1 MTTTAPESSGA
12 SGPTG
17 SAGQRLRAADVLL
30 ADRGQLFRALFL
42 SAPVAKA
49 VVDPAG
55 RLLVVNPAMCELTGR
70 SSAELVGRHL
80 DLLTHPDDVPLE
92 DRATEHVP
100 GTALL
105 DPQLEVVGERR
116 LRRADGES
124 IWVHQSQD
132 LVHRTNGEPQFVV
145 LTLVDV
151 TDRRRA
157 EEDLVRRAFTD
168 PLTGLPNRR
177 ALTERL
183 QHALAASRRRGTLVG
198 LLHLD
203 LDRFTAVNDSLGHEG
218 GDQLLCQVA
227 DRLRW
232 STRVEDTAVRFGA
245 DEFLVLADEV
255 EDVEALRTLADRLLG
270 VLDEPFHVHDR
281 EITLSASVGMTL
293 GSDLAPEALLRQA
306 HSALARA
313 KASGGRGR
321 VEVHDEALGEGY
333 VDQLQ
338 LETDLRHAL
347 EAGELRLFYQPIVAL
362 SDEHLLGYEALI
374 RWQHP
379 TRGLLPPGAFLSA
392 AEDNRLTSRLG
403 AWVLHQACWDA
414 AGWDS
419 DLRVHVNI
427 SARHLAEP
435 GFSELV
441 ADALAESGLAPER
454 LELEITESTALF
466 AADATLHAVDT
477 VTETGVTLALD
488 DFGTGYSAITALHR
502 LPIHTVKIDRSFVA
516 DVVTEPATAALV
528 QGLLQLGQGMGLQVI
543 AEGIEDGEQARW
555 LREHGCAMA
564 QGYAFGRPAPLPAR
578 ELDQLSVPI
587 DPADVVD
594 PPAPHLGAGPDA
606 APTGELGDLAED
618 EWGPEADT
626 GPTLR
631 SAAVPQLDAFTLPAT
646 GVLPAQPVD
655 PGTVGEPVTGELP
668 ELADG
673 ALVSPDDVTAPA
685 EAELPYES
693 VAALESPS
701 YFDARGSFDDAPAYA
716 EVDDEDAD
724 DEPTEP
730 AGPTPGFDPG
740 VFRPSRAF
748 LELRELLA
756 ANGAPDTSA
765 VPEPR
770 EPLQFGDLR
779 SLAADPTDF
788 SGLRPWLESFQQRL
802 GPPSTG
808 DLPQVGDRA

>member
-1 MTTTAPESSGA
+1 MGHPVPVTTSAPESSGA
-12 SGPTG
+12 AGPTG
-17 SAGQRLRAADVLL
+17 SAVQRLRAADVLL

-42 SAPVAKA
+42 SAPIAKA
-49 VVDPAG
+49 VVDPGG

-70 SSAELVGRHL
+70 SSAELIGRHL
-80 DLLTHPDDVPLE
+80 DLLTRPDDVPLE
-92 DRATEHVP
+92 DRADEHVP
-100 GTALL
+100 GTPLL
-105 DPQLEVVGERR
+105 DPQLQVVGERR
-116 LRRADGES
+116 LRRVDGES
-124 IWVHQSQD
+124 IWVHQSQE
-132 LVHRTNGEPQFVV
+132 LVHRTTGEPQFVI

-157 EEDLVRRAFTD
+157 EEDLVRRTFTD

-183 QHALAASRRRGTLVG
+183 QHALAISRRRGTSVG

-203 LDRFTAVNDSLGHEG
+203 LDRFTAVNDSLGHGG
-218 GDQLLCQVA
+218 GDPLLCQVA

-232 STRVEDTAVRFGA
+232 STRVEDTAVRYGA

-255 EDVEALRTLADRLLG
+255 EDVESLRTLADRLLG
-270 VLDEPFHVHDR
+270 VLDEPFHVLNR

-379 TRGLLPPGAFLSA
+379 TRGLLPPGAFLAA

-466 AADATLHAVDT
+466 AAEATLNAVDT
-477 VTETGVTLALD
+477 VTETGVNLALD

-564 QGYAFGRPAPLPAR
+564 QGYAFGRPAPLPSRAEVLMG
-578 ELDQLSVPI
+578 ELLDAPAEIVAGELMDDPLPPQQLEIRRSL
-587 DPADVVD
+587 DPELLANGDYET
-594 PPAPHLGAGPDA
+594 GPMTGEFALSDA
-606 APTGELGDLAED
+606 TGELFD
-618 EWGPEADT
+618 
-626 GPTLR
+626 
-631 SAAVPQLDAFTLPAT
+631 
-646 GVLPAQPVD
+646 
-655 PGTVGEPVTGELP
+655 
-668 ELADG
+668 ELADD
-673 ALVSPDDVTAPA
+673 SEDD
-685 EAELPYES
+685 
-693 VAALESPS
+693 
-701 YFDARGSFDDAPAYA
+701 
-716 EVDDEDAD
+716 
-724 DEPTEP
+724 
-730 AGPTPGFDPG
+730 
-740 VFRPSRAF
+740 
-748 LELRELLA
+748 
-756 ANGAPDTSA
+756 
-765 VPEPR
+765 
-770 EPLQFGDLR
+770 
-779 SLAADPTDF
+779 
-788 SGLRPWLESFQQRL
+788 
-802 GPPSTG
+802 
-808 DLPQVGDRA
+808 

>member
-1 MTTTAPESSGA
+1 MSHPVPVTTSAPEPSGA

-42 SAPVAKA
+42 SAPIAKA
-49 VVDPAG
+49 VVDPGG

-70 SSAELVGRHL
+70 SSSELAGRHL
-80 DLLTHPDDVPLE
+80 DLLTHPDDVPLG

-100 GTALL
+100 GTPLL
-105 DPQLEVVGERR
+105 DPQLQVVGERR

-124 IWVHQSQD
+124 VWVHQNQQ
-132 LVHRTNGEPQFVV
+132 LVHRTSGQLQFVV
-145 LTLVDV
+145 LTMVDV

-157 EEDLVRRAFTD
+157 EEDLVRRTYTD

-177 ALTERL
+177 ALSERP
-183 QHALAASRRRGTLVG
+183 QHALAASRRRGTSVG

-245 DEFLVLADEV
+245 DEFLVLAEDV
-255 EDVEALRTLADRLLG
+255 EDVDGLRTLADRLLG

-281 EITLSASVGMTL
+281 EVTLSASVGVTL

-362 SDEHLLGYEALI
+362 SDERLLGYEALI

-379 TRGLLPPGAFLSA
+379 TRGLLPPGAFLAA

-414 AGWDS
+414 AGWDT

-477 VTETGVTLALD
+477 VTESGVTLALD

-578 ELDQLSVPI
+578 ELDEITEDADLEDLI
-587 DPADVVD
+587 DLPELPVDELEHADDAVEVAVAEAPADPDDGLEPEQLEEDLVD
-594 PPAPHLGAGPDA
+594 
-606 APTGELGDLAED
+606 EIAEVD
-618 EWGPEADT
+618 VERGT
-626 GPTLR
+626 
-631 SAAVPQLDAFTLPAT
+631 AAVPQLDAFAALP
-646 GVLPAQPVD
+646 P
-655 PGTVGEPVTGELP
+655 
-668 ELADG
+668 
-673 ALVSPDDVTAPA
+673 SPFGP
-685 EAELPYES
+685 
-693 VAALESPS
+693 VAAGL
-701 YFDARGSFDDAPAYA
+701 
-716 EVDDEDAD
+716 
-724 DEPTEP
+724 
-730 AGPTPGFDPG
+730 
-740 VFRPSRAF
+740 
-748 LELRELLA
+748 
-756 ANGAPDTSA
+756 
-765 VPEPR
+765 VPEPAPRDFAEPQDDVEPADGPAPAGFPRLRVVPDLAAPATAEQPSAAVPPR
-770 EPLQFGDLR
+770 EPAEREQARQRAF
-779 SLAADPTDF
+779 DPTVF
-788 SGLRPWLESFQQRL
+788 SD
-802 GPPSTG
+802 STAFAELQALLTAASRQG
-808 DLPQVGDRA
+808 

>member
-1 MTTTAPESSGA
+1 MTTSAPESPRA
-12 SGPTG
+12 VGPDGT
-17 SAGQRLRAADVLL
+17 AGQRLRAADVLL

-42 SAPVAKA
+42 SAPVAQA
-49 VVDPAG
+49 VVDAGG
-55 RLLVVNPAMCELTGR
+55 RLLVVNPALCELTGR
-70 SSAELVGRHL
+70 TSGELVGRHL
-80 DLLTHPDDVPLE
+80 DVLTHPDDVPLT
-92 DRATEHVP
+92 DLAGEHLP
-100 GTALL
+100 GTTLL

-116 LRRADGES
+116 LQRADGES
-124 IWVHQSQD
+124 IWVEQSRE
-132 LVHRTNGEPQFVV
+132 LIHRSTGELHFVV
-145 LTLVDV
+145 LSLVDV

-157 EEDLVRRAFTD
+157 EDDLVRRTFID

-183 QHALAASRRRGTLVG
+183 QHALAVSGRRATSVG

-245 DEFLVLADEV
+245 DEFLVLAEDV

-270 VLDEPFHVHDR
+270 VLDEPFHVADR
-281 EITLSASVGMTL
+281 EVTLSASIGMTL
-293 GSDLAPEALLRQA
+293 GSDISPEALLRQA

-321 VEVHDEALGEGY
+321 MELHDGAVTEAY

-379 TRGLLPPGAFLSA
+379 TRGLLPPGAFLAA

-441 ADALAESGLAPER
+441 ADALAQSGLAPER

-502 LPIHTVKIDRSFVA
+502 LPIHTLKIDRSFVA
-516 DVVTEPATAALV
+516 DVVAQPATAALV
-528 QGLLQLGQGMGLQVI
+528 QGLLQLGAGMGLQVI

-555 LREHGCAMA
+555 LREHGCSMA

-578 ELDQLSVPI
+578 EHEDLDTPPDLSRLDGPPSGPTPAGPGSLAF
-587 DPADVVD
+587 DTPFALPADVLSDVD
-594 PPAPHLGAGPDA
+594 ELDEV
-606 APTGELGDLAED
+606 ELGEQRPDDRGSAR
-618 EWGPEADT
+618 WTPEPAQGT
-626 GPTLR
+626 
-631 SAAVPQLDAFTLPAT
+631 AAVPELDAFA
-646 GVLPAQPVD
+646 
-655 PGTVGEPVTGELP
+655 LP
-668 ELADG
+668 ETG
-673 ALVSPDDVTAPA
+673 AFPAPEAAPA
-685 EAELPYES
+685 
-693 VAALESPS
+693 
-701 YFDARGSFDDAPAYA
+701 A
-716 EVDDEDAD
+716 EVDEPPVADAD
-724 DEPTEP
+724 
-730 AGPTPGFDPG
+730 FDPS

-756 ANGAPDTSA
+756 ANGVQDPF

-770 EPLQFGDLR
+770 EAAESGDLR
-779 SLAADPTDF
+779 SLGDLGEDPDLA
-788 SGLRPWLESFQQRL
+788 GLRPWLESFQQRL
-802 GPPSTG
+802 GPRTG
-808 DLPQVGDRA
+808 DLPEVGRA

>member
-1 MTTTAPESSGA
+1 MSHSDGVTTSAPESSGA
-12 SGPTG
+12 SGPADA
-17 SAGQRLRAADVLL
+17 AGQRLRAADVLL

-42 SAPVAKA
+42 SAPTPKA
-49 VVDPAG
+49 IVDPSG
-55 RLLVVNPAMCELTGR
+55 RLLVVNPALCELTGR
-70 SSAELVGRHL
+70 TSAELVGHHL

-100 GTALL
+100 GTPLL
-105 DPQLEVVGERR
+105 DPQLAVVGERR

-124 IWVHQSQD
+124 IWVHQSQE
-132 LVHRTNGEPQFVV
+132 LVHRTSGEPQFLV
-145 LTLVDV
+145 LTLLDV
-151 TDRRRA
+151 TDRRRV

-183 QHALAASRRRGTLVG
+183 QHALAGSRRRGSLVG

-245 DEFLVLADEV
+245 DEFLVLAEDV
-255 EDVEALRTLADRLLG
+255 EDVDGLRTLADRLLS
-270 VLDEPFHVHDR
+270 VLDEPFHVLGR
-281 EITLSASVGMTL
+281 EIILSASVGVTL
-293 GSDLAPEALLRQA
+293 GSDLAAEALLRQA

-321 VEVHDEALGEGY
+321 IEVHDEALGEGY

-379 TRGLLPPGAFLSA
+379 TRGLLPPGAFLAA

-466 AADATLHAVDT
+466 AAEATLTAVDT

-555 LREHGCAMA
+555 LREHGCSMA

-578 ELDQLSVPI
+578 DLD
-587 DPADVVD
+587 DFPAPLDAADLVD
-594 PPAPHLGAGPDA
+594 PPSLPADEDTARPATDEITA
-606 APTGELGDLAED
+606 DLGDLTED

-626 GPTLR
+626 GPSLR
-631 SAAVPQLDAFTLPAT
+631 SAAVPQLDAFALPETA
-646 GVLPAQPVD
+646 VLPAQSAP
-655 PGTVGEPVTGELP
+655 
-668 ELADG
+668 
-673 ALVSPDDVTAPA
+673 VSPADFLEPPD
-685 EAELPYES
+685 AELPYES
-693 VAALESPS
+693 VADLDSPA
-701 YFDARGSFDDAPAYA
+701 YFDDPTSRGTQPY
-716 EVDDEDAD
+716 
-724 DEPTEP
+724 EPELAAEP
-730 AGPTPGFDPG
+730 AADFDPG
-740 VFRPSRAF
+740 VFRPSSAF

-756 ANGAPDTSA
+756 ANGAADSSG

-770 EPLQFGDLR
+770 ESTEFGGLR
-779 SLAADPTDF
+779 RLAADPTDL
-788 SGLRPWLESFQQRL
+788 SGLRPWLESFQQQL

-808 DLPQVGDRA
+808 DLPQVGERG

>member
-1 MTTTAPESSGA
+1 MSHPVPVTISAPGSPGA
-12 SGPTG
+12 SGLPG
-17 SAGQRLRAADVLL
+17 SAAQRLRAADVLL
-30 ADRGQLFRALFL
+30 AARGQLFRALFL
-42 SAPVAKA
+42 SAPIAKA
-49 VVDPAG
+49 VTDPDG
-55 RLLVVNPAMCELTGR
+55 RLLLVNPALCELTGR
-70 SSAELVGRHL
+70 SSTELVGRHL

-92 DRATEHVP
+92 DRAAEHVP
-100 GTALL
+100 GAPLL
-105 DPQLEVVGERR
+105 DPQLQVVGERR

-124 IWVHQSQD
+124 IWVHQSQE
-132 LVHRTNGEPQFVV
+132 LVHRTTGEPQFVV

-157 EEDLVRRAFTD
+157 EEDLVRRTYTD

-183 QHALAASRRRGTLVG
+183 QHALAASRRRGTNVG

-245 DEFLVLADEV
+245 DEFLVLAEEI
-255 EDVEALRTLADRLLG
+255 EDVDGLRALADRLLS
-270 VLDEPFHVHDR
+270 VLDEPFHVGGRDV
-281 EITLSASVGMTL
+281 ILSAGVGVTL

-313 KASGGRGR
+313 KAGGGRGR
-321 VEVHDEALGEGY
+321 VEVHDGALGEGY

-338 LETDLRHAL
+338 LETELRQAL
-347 EAGELRLFYQPIVAL
+347 ETGQLRLFYQPIVSL
-362 SDEHLLGYEALI
+362 DDERLLGYEALI

-392 AEDNRLTSRLG
+392 AENNRLTSRLG
-403 AWVLHQACWDA
+403 EWVLHQACWDA
-414 AGWDS
+414 AGWDA

-466 AADATLHAVDT
+466 AAEATLSAVDT

-543 AEGIEDGEQARW
+543 AEGIEDGDQARW
-555 LREHGCAMA
+555 RRGHRSSMA
-564 QGYAFGRPAPLPAR
+564 RGYPCGRPAPLPAR
-578 ELDQLSVPI
+578 ELSP
-587 DPADVVD
+587 
-594 PPAPHLGAGPDA
+594 PPAPDPAGELIEP
-606 APTGELGDLAED
+606 PSTGPVLDGPATGTDLGDLTED

-626 GPTLR
+626 GPSLR
-631 SAAVPQLDAFTLPAT
+631 SAAVPQLDAFRLPAT
-646 GVLPAQPVD
+646 EVLPTEV
-655 PGTVGEPVTGELP
+655 P
-668 ELADG
+668 EAPEG
-673 ALVSPDDVTAPA
+673 PEGPEAPA
-685 EAELPYES
+685 EPAAPAAGTGQLPEVADELVAPEDVANPVADELPYDS
-693 VAALESPS
+693 V
-701 YFDARGSFDDAPAYA
+701 
-716 EVDDEDAD
+716 AD
-724 DEPTEP
+724 DETP
-730 AGPTPGFDPG
+730 AY
-740 VFRPSRAF
+740 
-748 LELRELLA
+748 
-756 ANGAPDTSA
+756 
-765 VPEPR
+765 
-770 EPLQFGDLR
+770 
-779 SLAADPTDF
+779 
-788 SGLRPWLESFQQRL
+788 FQT
-802 GPPSTG
+802 PPS
-808 DLPQVGDRA
+808 A

>member
-1 MTTTAPESSGA
+1 MTSSAPESSSA
-12 SGPTG
+12 SGPGT
-17 SAGQRLRAADVLL
+17 GQRLRAADVLL

-42 SAPVAKA
+42 AAPIGKA
-49 VVDPAG
+49 VVDPSG
-55 RLLVVNPAMCELTGR
+55 RMLLVNPALCELTGR
-70 SSAELVGRHL
+70 TSGELIGRHL
-80 DLLTHPDDVPLE
+80 DLLAHPDDVPLE

-100 GTALL
+100 GAPLL
-105 DPQLEVVGERR
+105 DPQLAVVGERR

-124 IWVHQSQD
+124 VWVHQTQE
-132 LVHRTNGEPQFVV
+132 LVHHATGELQFV
-145 LTLVDV
+145 LLSMVDV

-177 ALTERL
+177 ALTDRL
-183 QHALAASRRRGTLVG
+183 GRALAFSRRRGTSVG

-245 DEFLVLADEV
+245 DEFLVLAEEV
-255 EDVEALRTLADRLLG
+255 EDVDGLRTLADRLLS
-270 VLDEPFHVHDR
+270 VLDEPFHVGDR
-281 EITLSASVGMTL
+281 EITLSASVGVTL
-293 GSDLAPEALLRQA
+293 GNDLAPEALLRQA

-313 KASGGRGR
+313 KANGGRGL

-379 TRGLLPPGAFLSA
+379 TRGLLPPGAFLAA

-414 AGWDS
+414 AGWDPG
-419 DLRVHVNI
+419 LRVHVNI

-441 ADALAESGLAPER
+441 ADALATSGLAAER

-466 AADATLHAVDT
+466 AADATLHAVDQ
-477 VTETGVTLALD
+477 VTESGVTLALD

-516 DVVTEPATAALV
+516 DVVTQPATAALV

-578 ELDQLSVPI
+578 ELDDLAVPPDLVGLDDPSVVPADGEDNDGDDGSGPP
-587 DPADVVD
+587 DPATGEVEAAVADDEGAEDHGADAEVGD
-594 PPAPHLGAGPDA
+594 GIEDGADAELPAPDA
-606 APTGELGDLAED
+606 DAYP
-618 EWGPEADT
+618 
-626 GPTLR
+626 
-631 SAAVPQLDAFTLPAT
+631 AVPQLDSFAVFAT
-646 GVLPAQPVD
+646 D
-655 PGTVGEPVTGELP
+655 PRDFAEPEDLP
-668 ELADG
+668 EAPEPPAVRTLHATEQPTSGPIAEPIPLFGRGDTAASSEAAAVEQPAVAEPQATEPEQSFDPHSFAPSS
-673 ALVSPDDVTAPA
+673 AL
-685 EAELPYES
+685 AELS
-693 VAALESPS
+693 A
-701 YFDARGSFDDAPAYA
+701 
-716 EVDDEDAD
+716 
-724 DEPTEP
+724 
-730 AGPTPGFDPG
+730 
-740 VFRPSRAF
+740 
-748 LELRELLA
+748 LLA
-756 ANGAPDTSA
+756 ASGRPDA
-765 VPEPR
+765 LRLPEPR
-770 EPLQFGDLR
+770 DSTEYGQFAERGPRSEPFPG
-779 SLAADPTDF
+779 PTT
-788 SGLRPWLESFQQRL
+788 
-802 GPPSTG
+802 GP
-808 DLPQVGDRA
+808 LPRTLPEPGDR

>member
-1 MTTTAPESSGA
+1 MSHAVPVTTSAPESPRA
-12 SGPTG
+12 AGPDGT
-17 SAGQRLRAADVLL
+17 AGQRLRAADVLL

-42 SAPVAKA
+42 SAPVAQA
-49 VVDPAG
+49 VVDAG
-55 RLLVVNPAMCELTGR
+55 GQLLVVNPALCELTGR
-70 SSAELVGRHL
+70 TAGELVGRHL
-80 DLLTHPDDVPLE
+80 DLLTHPDDVPLG
-92 DRATEHVP
+92 DLADEHLP
-100 GTALL
+100 GAPLL

-116 LRRADGES
+116 LQRADGES
-124 IWVHQSQD
+124 LWVEQSRE
-132 LVHRTNGEPQFVV
+132 LIHRSTGALHFVV
-145 LTLVDV
+145 LSLVDV

-157 EEDLVRRAFTD
+157 EDDLVRRAFID

-177 ALTERL
+177 ALAERL
-183 QHALAASRRRGTLVG
+183 QHALAVSGRRDTSVG

-203 LDRFTAVNDSLGHEG
+203 IDRFTAVNDSLGHEG

-245 DEFLVLADEV
+245 DEFLVLAEDV

-270 VLDEPFHVHDR
+270 VLDEPFHVADR
-281 EITLSASVGMTL
+281 EVSLSASVGMTL
-293 GSDLAPEALLRQA
+293 GSGISAEALLRQA

-313 KASGGRGR
+313 KDSGGRGR
-321 VEVHDEALGEGY
+321 IELHDGAVTEAY

-379 TRGLLPPGAFLSA
+379 TRGLLPPGAFLAA

-414 AGWDS
+414 AGWDT

-441 ADALAESGLAPER
+441 ADALGQSGLAPER

-502 LPIHTVKIDRSFVA
+502 LPIHTLKIDRSFVA
-516 DVVTEPATAALV
+516 DVVAEPATAALV
-528 QGLLQLGQGMGLQVI
+528 QGLLQLGAGMGLQVI

-555 LREHGCAMA
+555 LLEHGCSMA

-578 ELDQLSVPI
+578 ALEDLGTPPDPSRLGGPPSGPAPAGGLSAGPLAF
-587 DPADVVD
+587 DTPFALPADVLSDVD
-594 PPAPHLGAGPDA
+594 ELDEVELGEQDPSDLGRGDQDRDDRRSARDRWTPKPAQGTAAVPELNAFALPGTGAFPAPEAE
-606 APTGELGDLAED
+606 PTAEAVP
-618 EWGPEADT
+618 EAEPTAEAVPEAD
-626 GPTLR
+626 G
-631 SAAVPQLDAFTLPAT
+631 
-646 GVLPAQPVD
+646 
-655 PGTVGEPVTGELP
+655 
-668 ELADG
+668 
-673 ALVSPDDVTAPA
+673 APA
-685 EAELPYES
+685 
-693 VAALESPS
+693 
-701 YFDARGSFDDAPAYA
+701 
-716 EVDDEDAD
+716 VD
-724 DEPTEP
+724 
-730 AGPTPGFDPG
+730 PGFDPS

-756 ANGAPDTSA
+756 ANGVQDPF

-770 EPLQFGDLR
+770 EAAEIGDL
-779 SLAADPTDF
+779 SGLTPDPSDL
-788 SGLRPWLESFQQRL
+788 SGLRPWLESFSPRL
-802 GPPSTG
+802 GPPRTG
-808 DLPQVGDRA
+808 DLPEVGRS

>member
-1 MTTTAPESSGA
+1 MPD
-12 SGPTG
+12 G

-42 SAPVAKA
+42 SAPIAQA
-49 VVDPAG
+49 VVDPSG
-55 RLLVVNPAMCELTGR
+55 RLQVVNPALCELTGR
-70 SSAELVGRHL
+70 TSGELTGRHL

-92 DRATEHVP
+92 DRAAEHVP
-100 GTALL
+100 GTPLL
-105 DPQLEVVGERR
+105 DPQLQVVGERR

-124 IWVHQSQD
+124 IWVHQSQE
-132 LVHRTNGEPQFVV
+132 LVHHTNGDPQFVV
-145 LTLVDV
+145 LTMVDV

-183 QHALAASRRRGTLVG
+183 QHALAASRRRGTSVG

-255 EDVEALRTLADRLLG
+255 EDVDGLRTLADRLLG
-270 VLDEPFHVHDR
+270 LLDEPFHVNDR
-281 EITLSASVGMTL
+281 EITLSASVGVTL

-306 HSALARA
+306 QSALARA

-379 TRGLLPPGAFLSA
+379 TRGLLPPAAFLSA

-414 AGWDS
+414 AGWDAH
-419 DLRVHVNI
+419 LRVHVNI

-441 ADALAESGLAPER
+441 ADALAESGLTPER

-466 AADATLHAVDT
+466 AAEATLTAVDT

-516 DVVTEPATAALV
+516 DVVTQPATAALV

-543 AEGIEDGEQARW
+543 AEGIEDGEQAKW
-555 LREHGCAMA
+555 LLDHGCSMA

-578 ELDQLSVPI
+578 ELEELE
-587 DPADVVD
+587 DPTDLAGPGDPD
-594 PPAPHLGAGPDA
+594 GLGEPPALPPLPGRFPLASSEGPGTAVTELRD
-606 APTGELGDLAED
+606 PTED

-626 GPTLR
+626 GPSLR
-631 SAAVPQLDAFTLPAT
+631 SAAVPQLDSFALPEVA
-646 GVLPAQPVD
+646 PFPVYELAD
-655 PGTVGEPVTGELP
+655 TPTGELA
-668 ELADG
+668 EA
-673 ALVSPDDVTAPA
+673 AVAAVVSPSDF
-685 EAELPYES
+685 
-693 VAALESPS
+693 LEP
-701 YFDARGSFDDAPAYA
+701 
-716 EVDDEDAD
+716 AD
-724 DEPTEP
+724 DEAIDEAVEPTVEP
-730 AGPTPGFDPG
+730 AANDLLVHEPASAEPAPGFDPG

-756 ANGAPDTSA
+756 ANGAPDASG

-770 EPLQFGDLR
+770 ESVEFGDLR
-779 SLAADPTDF
+779 SLTADPTDL

-802 GPPSTG
+802 GRPNTG
-808 DLPQVGDRA
+808 DLPEVDDRS

>member
-1 MTTTAPESSGA
+1 MRDPVAVTSSAPVPPGAPVPAGTAGR
-12 SGPTG
+12 
-17 SAGQRLRAADVLL
+17 RLSAADVLL

-49 VVDPAG
+49 VVDPDG
-55 RLLVVNPAMCELTGR
+55 RLLVVNAAMCELTGR
-70 SSAELVGRHL
+70 TSGELVGRHL

-92 DRATEHVP
+92 DRAVEHLP
-100 GTALL
+100 GTPLL
-105 DPQLEVVGERR
+105 DPQLQVVGERR
-116 LRRADGES
+116 LRRADGSS
-124 IWVHQSQD
+124 IWALQTQE
-132 LVHRTNGEPQFVV
+132 LVHHSNGDPQFVL

-151 TDRRRA
+151 TDRRRV
-157 EEDLVRRAFTD
+157 EDDLVRRTFTD

-183 QHALAASRRRGTLVG
+183 QRALAASGRRGTLVG

-245 DEFLVLADEV
+245 DEFLVLA
-255 EDVEALRTLADRLLG
+255 EDVEDIEGLHTLADRLLG
-270 VLDEPFHVHDR
+270 VLDEPFHVLDR

-321 VEVHDEALGEGY
+321 IEVHDEALGEGY

-414 AGWDS
+414 AGWDPA
-419 DLRVHVNI
+419 LRVHVNI

-441 ADALAESGLAPER
+441 ADALAESGLEPQR

-502 LPIHTVKIDRSFVA
+502 LPIHTLKIDRSFVA
-516 DVVTEPATAALV
+516 DIVAQPATAALV

-578 ELDQLSVPI
+578 ELDQYP
-587 DPADVVD
+587 
-594 PPAPHLGAGPDA
+594 PPAG
-606 APTGELGDLAED
+606 LGDLDDPATDPAPAPEHAAGADAGAPEHGWSGREDDEPGTGFDLGAALAEQD
-618 EWGPEADT
+618 LEGP
-626 GPTLR
+626 GPVVG
-631 SAAVPQLDAFTLPAT
+631 SAAVPQLDSFQLPAT
-646 GVLPAQPVD
+646 TSDTPV
-655 PGTVGEPVTGELP
+655 PR
-668 ELADG
+668 
-673 ALVSPDDVTAPA
+673 PA
-685 EAELPYES
+685 EA
-693 VAALESPS
+693 
-701 YFDARGSFDDAPAYA
+701 
-716 EVDDEDAD
+716 
-724 DEPTEP
+724 P
-730 AGPTPGFDPG
+730 AGAEDGTQPDDSFDPG
-740 VFRPSRAF
+740 VFRASSAF
-748 LELRELLA
+748 LELRALLA
-756 ANGAPDTSA
+756 ANGAPDTPG
-765 VPEPR
+765 VPGPR
-770 EPLQFGDLR
+770 EPAELGDLR
-779 SLAADPTDF
+779 GLTADPTDL
-788 SGLRPWLESFQQRL
+788 SGLRPWLEGFQQRL
-802 GPPSTG
+802 GPLDTG
-808 DLPQVGDRA
+808 DLPEVGRS

>member
-1 MTTTAPESSGA
+1 MTSSAPESPA
-12 SGPTG
+12 APVP
-17 SAGQRLRAADVLL
+17 AGTAGRRLAAADVLL

-49 VVDPAG
+49 VVDPSG
-55 RLLVVNPAMCELTGR
+55 RLLVVNSAMCELTGR
-70 SSAELVGRHL
+70 TSGELVGRHL

-92 DRATEHVP
+92 DRAAEHLP
-100 GTALL
+100 GTPLL
-105 DPQLEVVGERR
+105 DPQLQVVGERR
-116 LRRADGES
+116 LRRADGSS
-124 IWVHQSQD
+124 IWAMQTQE
-132 LVHRTNGEPQFVV
+132 LIHRSNGEPQFVL

-151 TDRRRA
+151 TDRRRV
-157 EEDLVRRAFTD
+157 EDDLVRRTFTD

-183 QHALAASRRRGTLVG
+183 QRALAGSGRRGTLVG

-245 DEFLVLADEV
+245 DEFLVLAEDV
-255 EDVEALRTLADRLLG
+255 EDVEGLRTLADRLLG
-270 VLDEPFHVHDR
+270 VLDEPFHVLDR
-281 EITLSASVGMTL
+281 EVTLSASIGMTL
-293 GSDLAPEALLRQA
+293 GTDLTPEALLRQA
-306 HSALARA
+306 HTALARA

-321 VEVHDEALGEGY
+321 VEVHDGALSEGY

-414 AGWDS
+414 AGWDPA
-419 DLRVHVNI
+419 LRVHVNI

-441 ADALAESGLAPER
+441 ADALAESGLAPDR

-502 LPIHTVKIDRSFVA
+502 LPIHTLKIDRSFVA
-516 DVVTEPATAALV
+516 DIVAQPATAALV

-543 AEGIEDGEQARW
+543 AEGIEDVEQATW
-555 LREHGCAMA
+555 LREHGCSMA
-564 QGYAFGRPAPLPAR
+564 QGYAFGRPAPLPGR
-578 ELDQLSVPI
+578 ELDQYP
-587 DPADVVD
+587 
-594 PPAPHLGAGPDA
+594 
-606 APTGELGDLAED
+606 APTGLHDLDDPATDPPTEPDSGPAAGAGAATPELEWSGRDDDEPEPGHGFDLGAALAEQD
-618 EWGPEADT
+618 LEGP
-626 GPTLR
+626 GPVVA
-631 SAAVPQLDAFTLPAT
+631 SAAVPQLDSFQL
-646 GVLPAQPVD
+646 
-655 PGTVGEPVTGELP
+655 PGTTP
-668 ELADG
+668 
-673 ALVSPDDVTAPA
+673 
-685 EAELPYES
+685 
-693 VAALESPS
+693 
-701 YFDARGSFDDAPAYA
+701 
-716 EVDDEDAD
+716 
-724 DEPTEP
+724 EP
-730 AGPTPGFDPG
+730 AVPQASELQASEPPTSGPPTDTDDPAAGSAGDDSFDPG
-740 VFRPSRAF
+740 VFRPSSEL
-748 LELRELLA
+748 LELRALLA
-756 ANGAPDTSA
+756 ANGAPDTPG
-765 VPEPR
+765 VPGPR
-770 EPLQFGDLR
+770 RPADLGDLR
-779 SLAADPTDF
+779 ALTADPTDL
-788 SGLRPWLESFQQRL
+788 SGLRPWLESFQERL
-802 GPPSTG
+802 GSLDTG
-808 DLPQVGDRA
+808 DLPEVGRS

>member
-1 MTTTAPESSGA
+1 MGHAVPVTTSAPESSGA
-12 SGPTG
+12 GGPAG
-17 SAGQRLRAADVLL
+17 SAVQRLRAADVLL

-42 SAPVAKA
+42 SAPIAKA
-49 VVDPAG
+49 VVDPGG
-55 RLLVVNPAMCELTGR
+55 RLLVVNPAMCDLTGR
-70 SSAELVGRHL
+70 SSAELIGRHL

-92 DRATEHVP
+92 DRAGEHVP
-100 GTALL
+100 GTPLL
-105 DPQLEVVGERR
+105 DPQLQVVGERR

-124 IWVHQSQD
+124 IWVHQSQE
-132 LVHRTNGEPQFVV
+132 LVHRTNGAPQFVV

-157 EEDLVRRAFTD
+157 EEDLVRRTFTD

-183 QHALAASRRRGTLVG
+183 QHALAVSRRRGTSVG

-245 DEFLVLADEV
+245 DEFLVLAEEV
-255 EDVEALRTLADRLLG
+255 EDVEALRTLADRLLS
-270 VLDEPFHVHDR
+270 VLDEPFHVLDR
-281 EITLSASVGMTL
+281 EIVLSASVGMTL
-293 GSDLAPEALLRQA
+293 GCDQAPEALLRQA

-321 VEVHDEALGEGY
+321 VEVHDEALSEGDI
-333 VDQLQ
+333 DQLQ
-338 LETDLRHAL
+338 LETDLRRAV
-347 EAGELRLFYQPIVAL
+347 EANELRLFYQPIVAL
-362 SDEHLLGYEALI
+362 SDERLLGYEALI

-403 AWVLHQACWDA
+403 EWVLHRACRDA
-414 AGWDS
+414 AGWDD

-435 GFSELV
+435 GFGDLV
-441 ADALAESGLAPER
+441 SAALADSGLAPER

-466 AADATLHAVDT
+466 AAEATLTAVDT

-502 LPIHTVKIDRSFVA
+502 LPIHTLKIDRSFVA
-516 DVVTEPATAALV
+516 DVVAEPATAALV

-578 ELDQLSVPI
+578 E
-587 DPADVVD
+587 VD
-594 PPAPHLGAGPDA
+594 ALTVAVDA
-606 APTGELGDLAED
+606 E
-618 EWGPEADT
+618 
-626 GPTLR
+626 
-631 SAAVPQLDAFTLPAT
+631 
-646 GVLPAQPVD
+646 
-655 PGTVGEPVTGELP
+655 
-668 ELADG
+668 
-673 ALVSPDDVTAPA
+673 
-685 EAELPYES
+685 
-693 VAALESPS
+693 
-701 YFDARGSFDDAPAYA
+701 
-716 EVDDEDAD
+716 
-724 DEPTEP
+724 EPTEEP
-730 AGPTPGFDPG
+730 ASPALTGPDLHDP
-740 VFRPSRAF
+740 S
-748 LELRELLA
+748 
-756 ANGAPDTSA
+756 
-765 VPEPR
+765 
-770 EPLQFGDLR
+770 
-779 SLAADPTDF
+779 
-788 SGLRPWLESFQQRL
+788 
-802 GPPSTG
+802 
-808 DLPQVGDRA
+808 

>member
-1 MTTTAPESSGA
+1 MGHPVRVTSSAPESPSA
-12 SGPTG
+12 SG
-17 SAGQRLRAADVLL
+17 SAGKRLRAADVLL

-42 SAPVAKA
+42 ATPIAKA
-49 VVDPAG
+49 VTDPDG
-55 RLLVVNPAMCELTGR
+55 RMLVVNPALCELTGR
-70 SSAELVGRHL
+70 TSAELVGRHL

-100 GTALL
+100 GTPLL
-105 DPQLEVVGERR
+105 DPQLQVVGERR
-116 LRRADGES
+116 LRRADGAS
-124 IWVHQSQD
+124 VWVHQSQE
-132 LVHRTNGEPQFVV
+132 LVHRTTGEPQFVV
-145 LTLVDV
+145 LTLLDV

-183 QHALAASRRRGTLVG
+183 QHALAASRRRNTFVG

-232 STRVEDTAVRFGA
+232 STRIEDTAVRFGA

-255 EDVEALRTLADRLLG
+255 EDVEGLRTLADRLLG

-293 GSDLAPEALLRQA
+293 GSDIAPEALLRQA

-321 VEVHDEALGEGY
+321 IEVHDGAVGEGY

-362 SDEHLLGYEALI
+362 SDERLLGYEALI

-414 AGWDS
+414 AGWNP

-441 ADALAESGLAPER
+441 AEALAESGLAPDR

-466 AADATLHAVDT
+466 AAEATLNAVDT
-477 VTETGVTLALD
+477 VTESGVTLALD

-528 QGLLQLGQGMGLQVI
+528 QGLLQLGAGMGLQVI
-543 AEGIEDGEQARW
+543 AEGIEDGEQAKW
-555 LREHGCAMA
+555 LLEHGCAMA

-578 ELDQLSVPI
+578 ELEELP
-587 DPADVVD
+587 
-594 PPAPHLGAGPDA
+594 A
-606 APTGELGDLAED
+606 APEPAAFGPGELHDPSED

-626 GPTLR
+626 GPSLR
-631 SAAVPQLDAFTLPAT
+631 LAAVPQLDAF
-646 GVLPAQPVD
+646 VLPESAVLTSTEEVPASEFV
-655 PGTVGEPVTGELP
+655 EP
-668 ELADG
+668 
-673 ALVSPDDVTAPA
+673 
-685 EAELPYES
+685 
-693 VAALESPS
+693 
-701 YFDARGSFDDAPAYA
+701 
-716 EVDDEDAD
+716 AD
-724 DEPTEP
+724 DEPADDEP
-730 AGPTPGFDPG
+730 AHEDAQFDPG
-740 VFRPSRAF
+740 VFRPSRAL

-756 ANGAPDTSA
+756 ANGALESAPLPD
-765 VPEPR
+765 PR
-770 EPLQFGDLR
+770 EPADFGDLR
-779 SLAADPTDF
+779 SLTADPRDL

-802 GPPSTG
+802 GPPTTG
-808 DLPQVGDRA
+808 ETPTVGDRA

>member
-1 MTTTAPESSGA
+1 MTIPAPESPGTPVPAGA
-12 SGPTG
+12 
-17 SAGQRLRAADVLL
+17 AGRRLSAADVLL

-49 VVDPAG
+49 VVDPDG

-70 SSAELVGRHL
+70 TSGELVGRHL

-92 DRATEHVP
+92 DRAAEHLP
-100 GTALL
+100 GTPLL
-105 DPQLEVVGERR
+105 DPQLQVVGERR
-116 LRRADGES
+116 LRRADGSS
-124 IWVHQSQD
+124 IWALQTQE
-132 LVHRTNGEPQFVV
+132 LVHHSNGEPQFVL

-151 TDRRRA
+151 TDRRRV
-157 EEDLVRRAFTD
+157 EDDLVRRTFTD

-183 QHALAASRRRGTLVG
+183 QRALAASGRRGTLVG

-245 DEFLVLADEV
+245 DEFLVLAEDV
-255 EDVEALRTLADRLLG
+255 EDVEGLHTLADRLLG
-270 VLDEPFHVHDR
+270 VLDEPFHVLDR
-281 EITLSASVGMTL
+281 EVTLSASVGMTL

-321 VEVHDEALGEGY
+321 IEVHDEALGEGY

-414 AGWDS
+414 AGWDPA
-419 DLRVHVNI
+419 LRVHVNI

-502 LPIHTVKIDRSFVA
+502 LPIHTLKIDRSFVA
-516 DVVTEPATAALV
+516 DIVAQPATAALV

-578 ELDQLSVPI
+578 QLDEY
-587 DPADVVD
+587 
-594 PPAPHLGAGPDA
+594 PAPPR
-606 APTGELGDLAED
+606 LGDLDDPPVHPTPDPTPAAGDSSAVEPEPEWSGSDDDDEPGPGFDLGAALAEQD
-618 EWGPEADT
+618 LDGP
-626 GPTLR
+626 GPAVG
-631 SAAVPQLDAFTLPAT
+631 SAAVPQLDSFEL
-646 GVLPAQPVD
+646 
-655 PGTVGEPVTGELP
+655 PGTASEHPSTPSADAP
-668 ELADG
+668 EH
-673 ALVSPDDVTAPA
+673 DDVP
-685 EAELPYES
+685 EAG
-693 VAALESPS
+693 SPQGDS
-701 YFDARGSFDDAPAYA
+701 
-716 EVDDEDAD
+716 
-724 DEPTEP
+724 
-730 AGPTPGFDPG
+730 FDPG
-740 VFRPSRAF
+740 VFRPSSAF
-748 LELRELLA
+748 LELRALLA
-756 ANGAPDTSA
+756 ANGAPDA
-765 VPEPR
+765 PGVPGPR
-770 EPLQFGDLR
+770 EPAELGDLR
-779 SLAADPTDF
+779 ALTADPTDL

-802 GPPSTG
+802 GLDTG
-808 DLPQVGDRA
+808 DLPEVGRS

>member
-1 MTTTAPESSGA
+1 MTTSAAESPSA
-12 SGPTG
+12 SGQHGAP
-17 SAGQRLRAADVLL
+17 GQRLTAADVLL

-42 SAPVAKA
+42 AAPIAKA
-49 VVDPAG
+49 VVAPDG
-55 RLLVVNPAMCELTGR
+55 RMLVVNPAFCELTGR
-70 SSAELVGRHL
+70 TAGELVGRHL

-100 GTALL
+100 GTPLL
-105 DPQLEVVGERR
+105 DPQLEVTGERR

-124 IWVHQSQD
+124 IWVHQSQE
-132 LVHRTNGEPQFVV
+132 LVHRTNGEPQF
-145 LTLVDV
+145 LLLSLVDT

-157 EEDLVRRAFTD
+157 EEDLVRRAYTD

-183 QHALAASRRRGTLVG
+183 QRALAIARRRGTSVG

-245 DEFLVLADEV
+245 DEFLVLAEEI
-255 EDVEALRTLADRLLG
+255 EDVDGLRSLADRLLS
-270 VLDEPFHVHDR
+270 VLDEPFHVGGRDV
-281 EITLSASVGMTL
+281 ILSAGVGVTL

-313 KASGGRGR
+313 KAGGGRGR
-321 VEVHDEALGEGY
+321 VEVHDGALGEGY

-338 LETDLRHAL
+338 LETELRQAL
-347 EAGELRLFYQPIVAL
+347 ETGQLRLFYQPIVSL
-362 SDEHLLGYEALI
+362 DDERLLGYEALI

-379 TRGLLPPGAFLSA
+379 SRGLLPPGAFLSA
-392 AEDNRLTSRLG
+392 AENNRLTSRLG
-403 AWVLHQACWDA
+403 EWVLHQACWDA
-414 AGWDS
+414 AGWEPH
-419 DLRVHVNI
+419 LRVHVNI

-435 GFSELV
+435 GFAELV
-441 ADALAESGLAPER
+441 ADALAESGLPPER

-466 AADATLHAVDT
+466 AADATLNAVDT
-477 VTETGVTLALD
+477 VTESGVTLALD

-516 DVVTEPATAALV
+516 DVVTQPATAALV

-578 ELDQLSVPI
+578 ELDEITEEADLQDLVDLPALPV
-587 DPADVVD
+587 DETEDGEDEATVAELPADDDELDELDELDDELEEDLDAEVD
-594 PPAPHLGAGPDA
+594 
-606 APTGELGDLAED
+606 AEP
-618 EWGPEADT
+618 GT
-626 GPTLR
+626 
-631 SAAVPQLDAFTLPAT
+631 AAVPQLDAFA
-646 GVLPAQPVD
+646 VLPPGPFGPVSAGLVPEPAPRDFAEPQDEVD
-655 PGTVGEPVTGELP
+655 P
-668 ELADG
+668 ADG
-673 ALVSPDDVTAPA
+673 ATPAGFPRLRVVPDLVPAPA
-685 EAELPYES
+685 TAEQPSAAAPPREPAEREQPRQPARSFDPTVFSDSTAFAELQALLS
-693 VAALESPS
+693 AA
-701 YFDARGSFDDAPAYA
+701 
-716 EVDDEDAD
+716 
-724 DEPTEP
+724 
-730 AGPTPGFDPG
+730 
-740 VFRPSRAF
+740 SRQ
-748 LELRELLA
+748 
-756 ANGAPDTSA
+756 GG

-770 EPLQFGDLR
+770 DAAEAGDRGEAEPHPR
-779 SLAADPTDF
+779 SDP
-788 SGLRPWLESFQQRL
+788 SFQRPTRSPFW
-802 GPPSTG
+802 GPGSG
-808 DLPQVGDRA
+808 DER